1 MSLEGC
7 AHYTTV
13 RIKLRKEPDD
23 PIAIPHICLKCGKAF
38 LMYPI
43 KFKNN
48 PEAKKQLEE
57 LAKHVT
63 ENIPGL

>member
-1 MSLEGC
+1 MSIEGC

-13 RIKLRKEPDD
+13 RIKLRKEPDN
-23 PIAIPHICLKCGKAF
+23 PVGIAHICLKCGKAF

-43 KFKNN
+43 KFKDD
-48 PEAKKQLEE
+48 PEAQKALED

-63 ENIPGL
+63 ENIPSL